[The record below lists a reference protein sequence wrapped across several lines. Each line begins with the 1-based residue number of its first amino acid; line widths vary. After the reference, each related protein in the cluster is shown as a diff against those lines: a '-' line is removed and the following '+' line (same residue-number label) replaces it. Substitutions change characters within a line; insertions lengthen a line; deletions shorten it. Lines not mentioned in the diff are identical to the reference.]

1 MNHLKLWLVSI
12 CFYLSIMTWNLNNW
26 ISVWMIMEVSVLFLV
41 GLMSMDS
48 NYMSSSLMMK
58 FFIIQLLISLAFMM
72 TALVYIMNMFM
83 VSCNFICLMFL
94 LMKMGMFPFHFWLI
108 SILGKMNWL
117 SFFVLSTFMKLPPLN
132 LSYYLFDFSNLMLIV
147 SSSLVVGSL
156 LGMNNLSIQKILG
169 YSSMTHLCWIILSLI
184 MSLPVYWFYFIG
196 YSYTMIILLSLFSK
210 LNMFYLNQFKLYHHN
225 KFYLF
230 SVLFIILSLSGF
242 PPFIGF
248 MMKWVVSSF
257 MTFCNIKM
265 LISLMVSFSVFSTVF
280 YFQLFYYFI
289 LVYNLNFK
297 LYSGT
302 YKGTFLFKL
311 MFLVLS
317 FYLLVYFLI

>member
-1 MNHLKLWLVSI
+1 MRI
-12 CFYLSIMTWNLNNW
+12 ITWNLNNW
-26 ISVWMIMEVSVLFLV
+26 ISVWIIIEVRVLFLV
-41 GLMSMDS
+41 GLISIDS
-48 NYMSSSLMMK
+48 NYIRSSLIIK
-58 FFIIQLLISLAFMM
+58 FFIIQLLISLAFII
-72 TALVYIMNMFM
+72 TALVYIINIFI
-83 VSCNFICLMFL
+83 VRCNFICLIFL
-94 LMKMGMFPFHFWLI
+94 LIKMGMFPFHFWLI
-108 SILGKMNWL
+108 RILGKINWL
-117 SFFVLSTFMKLPPLN
+117 SFFVLSTFIKLPPLN

-147 SSSLVVGSL
+147 RSSLVVGSL
-156 LGMNNLSIQKILG
+156 LGMNNLLIQKILG
-169 YSSMTHLCWIILSLI
+169 YSSMTHLCWIILSLTI
-184 MSLPVYWFYFIG
+184 SLPVYWFYFIG

-248 MMKWVVSSF
+248 IIKWAVRRF
-257 MTFCNIKM
+257 MTFCNIKI

-297 LYSGT
+297 LYRGT

-311 MFLVLS
+311 IFLVLS